1 MKLIHWI
8 TLVLIGVV
16 ASATSEA
23 QVKKEIPKMINKS
36 TPILHVKAVEP
47 CLKFWTE
54 RFGFKVTIQ
63 VPEGAHIGFAA
74 LENGNIELM
83 YQTYSGMKADS
94 GNPLAGSVEKGPS
107 FLFIEVSDI
116 NAVVKVLKQDEIVR
130 GLYETPYKAKEVV
143 AKEPGGHFIIFSQMP

>member
-1 MKLIHWI
+1 MKQIHWT
-8 TLVLIGVV
+8 TLVLIGLV

-23 QVKKEIPKMINKS
+23 QVKKEIPKMINRS
-36 TPILHVKAVEP
+36 TPILHVRAVEP
-47 CLKFWTE
+47 CVKFWTE

-63 VPEGAHIGFAA
+63 VPEGDHTGFAA

-94 GNPLAGSVEKGPS
+94 RNPLAGSVEKGPS

-116 NAVVKVLKQDEIVR
+116 NAVIKVLKQDEIVR

-143 AKEPGGHFIIFSQMP
+143 AKEPGGHFIIFSQM